1 MAGPVSD
8 LSGLNSQSRFSPGLA
23 RASCGWLGGGGE
35 ETVVTIILS
44 YPQIHK
50 TKTVSSS
57 NNLFGKMSKYKYF
70 AEEIKETFHECLGCG
85 NKRNI
90 SLCNILFVFVQCGK
104 ENISGNNL
112 SYIEH

>member
-1 MAGPVSD
+1 
-8 LSGLNSQSRFSPGLA
+8 
-23 RASCGWLGGGGE
+23 
-35 ETVVTIILS
+35 
-44 YPQIHK
+44 
-50 TKTVSSS
+50 
-57 NNLFGKMSKYKYF
+57 MSKYKYF